1 MDFPE
6 LTIRII
12 SAFLVL
18 LLLTRIMGRKELR
31 QLTFFNF
38 VSGIAV
44 GSIAASLVVNQN
56 LEIWAGIYALSGWA
70 ILTIIMGV
78 VDIKSK
84 KARKVIEGQPAI
96 LIKQGKIM
104 EGELRKARLD
114 IDALHSLLRKKNVFS
129 VTDVD
134 YAIFETDG
142 TLSVMK
148 KEDKQTLTK
157 GDMHIQV
164 IKTEPF
170 PIATEV
176 ISDGK
181 INKSNLS
188 KLSIDE
194 NWLEKQLK
202 QAGVNDISDIF
213 FAEIQKD
220 GRLYIDLRDD
230 HIPKQ

>member
-1 MDFPE
+1 MGFTDITF
-6 LTIRII
+6 RII
-12 SAFLVL
+12 STFLVL
-18 LLLTRIMGRKELR
+18 LFLTRIMGRKELR

-38 VSGIAV
+38 VSGIAI

-56 LEIWAGIYALSGWA
+56 LDFWVGLYALSGWA
-70 ILTIIMGV
+70 ILTITMGI

-84 KARKVIEGQPAI
+84 KAREIIEGQPAI

-104 EGELRKARLD
+104 EDELRKARLD
-114 IDALHSLLRKKNVFS
+114 IDALHALLRRKNVFS

-134 YAIFETDG
+134 YALFETDG

-157 GDMHIQV
+157 GDMNVQV
-164 IKTEPF
+164 VKTEPF

-188 KLSIDE
+188 KLNLDE
-194 NWLEKQLK
+194 NWLETQLK
-202 QAGVNDISDIF
+202 QARVNDISDIF

-220 GRLYIDLRDD
+220 GTLYIDTRDD

>member
-1 MDFPE
+1 MDLIE
-6 LTIRII
+6 ITIRIV

-18 LLLTRIMGRKELR
+18 LILTRIMGRKELR

-56 LEIWAGIYALSGWA
+56 LDIWAGIYALTGWT
-70 ILTIIMGV
+70 ILTIIMGLI
-78 VDIKSK
+78 DIKSK
-84 KARKVIEGQPAI
+84 NAREVIQGQPMI

-104 EGELRKARLD
+104 EDELRKARLD
-114 IDALHSLLRKKNVFS
+114 INALNAMLRKKNVFS
-129 VTDVD
+129 LADVD
-134 YAIFETDG
+134 YAIFESDG

-148 KEDKQTLTK
+148 KDSKQTITK
-157 GDMHIQV
+157 SDMNIQQV
-164 IKTEPF
+164 KTEPF
-170 PIATEV
+170 PMSTEV

-181 INKSNLS
+181 VNTSNLS
-188 KLSIDE
+188 KLNLDE

-202 QAGVNDISDIF
+202 QAEVNSISEIF

-220 GRLYIDLRDD
+220 GTLYIDTRDD
-230 HIPKQ
+230 NIPKQ

>member
-1 MDFPE
+1 MDFTE
-6 LTIRII
+6 LTLRIV
-12 SAFLVL
+12 SSFLVL

-56 LEIWAGIYALSGWA
+56 LDIWAGIYALSGWA
-70 ILTIIMGV
+70 ILTIIMGLI
-78 VDIKSK
+78 DIKSK
-84 KARKVIEGQPAI
+84 TARTVIQGQPVI

-104 EGELRKARLD
+104 EDEMRKARLD
-114 IDALHSLLRKKNVFS
+114 IDALNGLLRKKNIFS
-129 VTDVD
+129 ITDVQ

-148 KEDKQTLTK
+148 KEEKQTLTK
-157 GDMHIQV
+157 GDSNIQV
-164 IKTEPF
+164 VNTEPF

-176 ISDGK
+176 ITDGK
-181 INKSNLS
+181 INKENLS
-188 KLSIDE
+188 KLNLDE

-202 QAGVNDISDIF
+202 QASVNDISDIF

-220 GRLYIDLRDD
+220 GTLYIDIRDD
-230 HIPKQ
+230 GISKQ

>member
-1 MDFPE
+1 MDFTE
-6 LTIRII
+6 LTLRII
-12 SAFLVL
+12 STFLFL
-18 LLLTRIMGRKELR
+18 LFLTRIMGRKELR

-38 VSGIAV
+38 VSGIAI

-56 LEIWAGIYALSGWA
+56 LDIWAGIYALSAWA

-78 VDIKSK
+78 IDIKSK
-84 KARKVIEGQPAI
+84 KAREVIQGQPAI

-104 EGELRKARLD
+104 ENELRKARLD
-114 IDALHSLLRKKNVFS
+114 IDALHALLRKKNVFS

-148 KEDKQTLTK
+148 NEDKQTLTK
-157 GDMHIQV
+157 GDMHLKV
-164 IKTEPF
+164 VKTEPF

-181 INKSNLS
+181 INNSNLS
-188 KLSIDE
+188 KLNLDQ
-194 NWLEKQLK
+194 NWLEQQLK
-202 QAGVNDISDIF
+202 RTGVNDISDIF

-220 GRLYIDLRDD
+220 GTLYIDIRDD
-230 HIPKQ
+230 GISKQ